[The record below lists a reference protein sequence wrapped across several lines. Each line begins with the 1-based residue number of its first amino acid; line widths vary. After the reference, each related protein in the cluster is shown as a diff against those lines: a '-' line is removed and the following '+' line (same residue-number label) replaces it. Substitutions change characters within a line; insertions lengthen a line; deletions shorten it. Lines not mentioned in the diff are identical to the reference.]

1 MAIATK
7 MLFDVAAVGMSG
19 ALLEEMTFDPVVIS
33 ESVPVA
39 LPTLVGNGCELS
51 WPVVLRLVM
60 TV

>member
-7 MLFDVAAVGMSG
+7 MLFEVAAVGISG
-19 ALLEEMTFDPVVIS
+19 AVLVEMTFEPVVIS

-39 LPTLVGNGCELS
+39 LGMLVTNGCEVC